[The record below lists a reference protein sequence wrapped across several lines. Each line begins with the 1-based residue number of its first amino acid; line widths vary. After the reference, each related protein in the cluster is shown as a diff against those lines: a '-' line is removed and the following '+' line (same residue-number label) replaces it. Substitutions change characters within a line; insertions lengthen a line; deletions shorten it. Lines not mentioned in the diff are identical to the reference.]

1 MSEGGAGNRAA
12 LFYLSVIEHRSSNI
26 GHRPLASGPELA
38 DLTQEAREL
47 TKIFAASARTAR
59 AKERQSQPAKP
70 RRRTRTTAQD
80 PSMTDDR

>member
-47 TKIFAASARTAR
+47 TRIFAASARTAR
-59 AKERQSQPAKP
+59 AKEQESPTG
-70 RRRTRTTAQD
+70 RTRRKTPGKQA
-80 PSMTDDR
+80 